1 MGLSG
6 IDHNIGGKMRFWKTS
21 CLLLALTLLVGC
33 AKNKEIAHQ
42 IAAQNLYQDIAY
54 ENGAKPG
61 PRVVVLPGEVAS
73 SSYEFLA
80 QVKPDGLREF
90 AELELGKANF
100 TVLDKNALGDLHQE
114 IALAANLGDGSV
126 ARSFSQHDA
135 TPPQWLII
143 LDVVDVKTQTT
154 AFTFTDKNA
163 AAVAGALMGGMFL
176 GSAGA
181 QLGSGLVG
189 SINSA
194 EEQRLWDIT
203 LKYRILDGGT
213 GQPLLQG
220 TFTEQATIT
229 RELKGFLGVDEA
241 QAGGITL
248 TTVAQ
253 RLVQKVVQEM
263 DQKHKLPAMASAEV
277 AVVAAAQQ
285 PVPAKSVKNKK
296 QPATKQPRI
305 QTQPVPDEIGP
316 DMGYVEKTL
325 GGFVCQLPA
334 QWSTSPPPSAKEV
347 ALAKKPE
354 LAQLLNHSKRGGK
367 SDLIDAMVE
376 FDIYRTAGP
385 LVTLS
390 DPQSPLLEM
399 GRALAISGDD
409 LEGRFFILPDV
420 ASKLTPEKLAT
431 AVVEH
436 MRRSS
441 VIEPLAVEI
450 VEDKDGVRRPVTV
463 FKYIQVERR
472 KEVQEQPDWD
482 RDSKPQSKMISI
494 PHYHNM
500 AMALISKGNDLLLVI
515 VTAPEDKFLP
525 HLEGVKKMVG
535 SAV

>member
-1 MGLSG
+1 M
-6 IDHNIGGKMRFWKTS
+6 MRFWKTS
-21 CLLLALTLLVGC
+21 CLLLTLALLAGC

-54 ENGAKPG
+54 ENAAKPG
-61 PRVVVLPGEVAS
+61 PRVTVLPGEVAS
-73 SSYEFLA
+73 ASYEFLA

-100 TVLDKNALGDLHQE
+100 TVLDKNSLGDIYQE

-126 ARSFSQHDA
+126 ASPLSQHDA
-135 TPPQWLII
+135 TPPQWLVIF
-143 LDVVDVKTQTT
+143 DVVDVKTQTT

-194 EEQRLWDIT
+194 EEQRLWNIT

-253 RLVQKVVQEM
+253 RLVQKAVQEM
-263 DQKHKLPAMASAEV
+263 DQKHKLPAMAAAE
-277 AVVAAAQQ
+277 AAVAASAAQK
-285 PVPAKSVKNKK
+285 PVPAKSVKDKK
-296 QPATKQPRI
+296 QPAIKQPR
-305 QTQPVPDEIGP
+305 QQPQPVPDEITP
-316 DMGYVEKTL
+316 DMACIEKTL

-334 QWSTSPPPSAKEV
+334 RWSTSPPPSAKDV

-390 DPQSPLLEM
+390 DPKSPLLEM
-399 GRALAISGDD
+399 GRALAINGDD
-409 LEGRFFILPDV
+409 LEGRVFILPDV

-441 VIEPLAVEI
+441 VVEPLAVEM
-450 VEDKDGVRRPVTV
+450 VEGREGIRCPVTV

-500 AMALISKGNDLLLVI
+500 AMAVVPKGNDLLLVI